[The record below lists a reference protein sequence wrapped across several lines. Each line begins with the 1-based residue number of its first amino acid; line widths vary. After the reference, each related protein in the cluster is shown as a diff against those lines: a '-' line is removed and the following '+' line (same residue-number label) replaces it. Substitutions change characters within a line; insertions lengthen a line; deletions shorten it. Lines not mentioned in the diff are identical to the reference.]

1 MAWASVN
8 GAPLL
13 PATQEHNARERLLPS
28 SQGEKNG
35 QGSKSQLAFAAVDV
49 EIDG

>member
-1 MAWASVN
+1 MTWASVN
-8 GAPLL
+8 GALLL

-35 QGSKSQLAFAAVDV
+35 QGSKSPLAFAAVG
-49 EIDG
+49 ISIAG